1 MLAKYWMM
9 EASILLH
16 FSFTINLNCPKL
28 VERHS
33 DIERTKSNRFTQF
46 LQQQKSLRLLN
57 NDKETFHPPSQRY
70 ATEKNKR
77 NVRLCGTL
85 CKNIS
90 ASYFC
95 LSSPNWHQ
103 SLALGRCTFAVYS
116 VIWKQIKLGLKLH
129 TQRDKSPFNVALV
142 YIALI
147 SSRNRHTFWKSFE
160 NSVGASYFP
169 SSFFGE
175 SCSCALASSALT
187 WKAIF
192 LVHHVN

>member
-1 MLAKYWMM
+1 MLGKYWMM

-33 DIERTKSNRFTQF
+33 DIERTKSNRLTQI
-46 LQQQKSLRLLN
+46 LQQQKVSGYRNFSSSLP
-57 NDKETFHPPSQRY
+57 KISH
-70 ATEKNKR
+70 EKNKP

-116 VIWKQIKLGLKLH
+116 VIWKQIKLGFKLH
-129 TQRDKSPFNVALV
+129 RQRDKSPFDVAFVYVAL
-142 YIALI
+142 IW
-147 SSRNRHTFWKSFE
+147 SRNRHTFWKSFE
-160 NSVGASYFP
+160 NSIGASYSP
-169 SSFFGE
+169 SSFLGE
-175 SCSCALASSALT
+175 SCSSALASSALT

>member
-1 MLAKYWMM
+1 M

-33 DIERTKSNRFTQF
+33 DIERTKSNRLTQI
-46 LQQQKSLRLLN
+46 LQQQKSPRLLN
-57 NDKETFHPPSQRY
+57 NDKETFHPPSQKY
-70 ATEKNKR
+70 PTEKKNNR
-77 NVRLCGTL
+77 NVRLFGTL

-103 SLALGRCTFAVYS
+103 SLALRRCTFAVYS
-116 VIWKQIKLGLKLH
+116 VIWKQIKLGLILH

-142 YIALI
+142 YVALI

-160 NSVGASYFP
+160 NSL
-169 SSFFGE
+169 
-175 SCSCALASSALT
+175 SCNEL
-187 WKAIF
+187 
-192 LVHHVN
+192 